1 MHIIVQIANKDLDI
15 ALIPQIV
22 EEKSTDSIRIWQATH
37 DTIEL
42 LFTENPLG
50 ILKVLHYSDF
60 IVTERELI
68 EEQINQQLLSMIET
82 QQQGFDDS
90 DESSNYEAEPY
101 DPKQIR
107 VRTENWSVK
116 YIFELIHDYKDVD
129 LSPDF
134 QREFVWDSK
143 RKSLL
148 IESLMLGIPIPAFY
162 LAENQQGKYHVVD
175 GLQRLTVISQ
185 YLNNEFPLRNLEYL
199 KKGGG
204 HEAEGRY
211 YKEDGKK
218 KGISHEYLR
227 RIAQTQLNVNII
239 DKSSPMKVKYDIFRR
254 INTGGKPL
262 NNQEIRNCLAEPHVR
277 ILLNELAKSKEFQ
290 LATDGSVKTTRMDAQ
305 ELILRFIA
313 FYYERVLKEP
323 DCSYR
328 GNMKLFLNE
337 IVEKLNREKG
347 KNHDRLKQDFLAAM
361 KNAYYLFGKYA
372 FRKCLP
378 EHLKPEAQR
387 QLINKSLFTTFTLL
401 LSQYNPS
408 VIGAKNEEGFFA
420 PILAKQLLD
429 NRDFRNNVSLNT
441 GDLKI
446 LTLAFNETK
455 TLLNNNLEI

>member
-1 MHIIVQIANKDLDI
+1 MHIIVQVKDKDFDV

-22 EEKSTDSIRIWQATH
+22 EEKSTDMIRYWSVIH
-37 DTIEL
+37 DDIEL
-42 LFTENPLG
+42 AFAEQPLG
-50 ILKVLHYSDF
+50 ILKILKYSDS
-60 IVTERELI
+60 IITESQLI
-68 EEQINQQLLSMIET
+68 EEQINQQLLSMIEV

-90 DESSNYEAEPY
+90 DESSDYETEPY

-162 LAENQQGKYHVVD
+162 LAENQEGKYHVVD

-199 KKGGG
+199 KKEGG

-211 YKEDGKK
+211 YKEEGKK

-277 ILLNELAKSKEFQ
+277 ILLNELAKSNEFQ
-290 LATDGSVKTTRMDAQ
+290 LATDGSVKTVRMDAQ

-313 FYYERVLKEP
+313 FYYERILKEP
-323 DCSYR
+323 DWSYT
-328 GNMKLFLNE
+328 GNMKFYLNE

-347 KNHDRLKQDFLAAM
+347 KNHEKLKQDFLAAM
-361 KNAYYLFGKYA
+361 KNAFHLFGKYA

-378 EHLKPEAQR
+378 EHLKSDSQR
-387 QLINKSLFTTFTLL
+387 QLINKSLFTTFSLL
-401 LSQYNPS
+401 LSQYDPS
-408 VIGAKNEEGFFA
+408 VISGKIEEGSFA
-420 PILAKQLLD
+420 SILANQLLD
-429 NRDFRNNVSLNT
+429 NREFRDNVSLNT

-455 TLLNNNLEI
+455 TLLSNNLKI